1 MCYCNFYI
9 VSNIQNH
16 IQFYR
21 ISFQELKAQIG
32 YIYTIQYCNKHNISQ
47 AICICWLYLNYSSVL
62 LVSIVFLHLCAPS
75 SVWYPEHSTIFPK
88 LSQFLSLV
96 KEKDV
101 IYSVWSV
108 GESQSKSTSLVLTTF
123 DKQKMAGTV
132 TTSHQRFFI

>member
-1 MCYCNFYI
+1 
-9 VSNIQNH
+9 
-16 IQFYR
+16 
-21 ISFQELKAQIG
+21 
-32 YIYTIQYCNKHNISQ
+32 
-47 AICICWLYLNYSSVL
+47 
-62 LVSIVFLHLCAPS
+62 
-75 SVWYPEHSTIFPK
+75 
-88 LSQFLSLV
+88 V